1 MVGSVTFIGWPEADR
16 DFWWRGRAEGT
27 AGATAEP
34 AEDKLLA
41 DISVR
46 LSTQHGWEDHGN
58 VRQKKRCS
66 SLKFKD

>member
-1 MVGSVTFIGWPEADR
+1 M

-46 LSTQHGWEDHGN
+46 LSAGN
-58 VRQKKRCS
+58 RRRGEAAGH
-66 SLKFKD
+66 